1 MSTEEKSHSEV
12 YQDLSNWIKKM
23 NEEKKAKE
31 DILKLIEGLDIS
43 PTMYKN
49 ATDKYKA
56 VGTYL
61 QEQGLECDIFP
72 QGSFSLGT
80 VVRPYRES
88 KE

>member
-1 MSTEEKSHSEV
+1 MRKTELR
-12 YQDLSNWIKKM
+12 QQ
-23 NEEKKAKE
+23 

-61 QEQGLECDIFP
+61 QEQGVECDIFP
-72 QGSFSLGT
+72 QGSFRLGT

-88 KE
+88 

>member
-1 MSTEEKSHSEV
+1 MRKTELR
-12 YQDLSNWIKKM
+12 QQ
-23 NEEKKAKE
+23 

-61 QEQGLECDIFP
+61 QEQL
-72 QGSFSLGT
+72 SLIHI
-80 VVRPYRES
+80 
-88 KE
+88 